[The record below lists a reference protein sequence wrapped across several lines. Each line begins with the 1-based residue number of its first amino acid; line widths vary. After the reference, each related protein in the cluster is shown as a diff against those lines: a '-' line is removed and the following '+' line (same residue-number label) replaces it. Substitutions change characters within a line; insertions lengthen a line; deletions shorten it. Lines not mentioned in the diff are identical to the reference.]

1 MADDAPAAKRP
12 KSTSGEETYPHQRIS
27 IEVGRKNIQMFKK
40 DLDTNRNVSNS
51 GGRVAHDA
59 W

>member
-12 KSTSGEETYPHQRIS
+12 KSAPSEETYPHQRIS
-27 IEVGRKNIQMFKK
+27 IEVGERTFQVFKK
-40 DLDTNRNVSNS
+40 NLDPNRNVSNS